1 MVYRKPEILV
11 SYQTADVLGTAI
23 GNSSSCS
30 NSNWL
35 HPSCGPSTGG

>member
-11 SYQTADVLGTAI
+11 SYYTADVLGTAI

-30 NSNWL
+30 NDNWL
-35 HPSCGPSTGG
+35 HPNSGPGTK